1 MNETLNEAVAL
12 LGRLRF
18 ETGGSLL
25 ERIAALER
33 ELVAERQRRIDELRD
48 AGMTDVEI
56 GVSSNGGT
64 PPATDRFVYAGGMFD
79 DW

>member
-1 MNETLNEAVAL
+1 MNETLNEAIAM

-56 GVSSNGGT
+56 GMSSSGAT

-79 DW
+79 DR